1 MASIFERLFGA
12 FRRGRKQVQKPASAR
27 GPRAAGRQP
36 QRLRSA
42 LFVDFDNIF
51 HGVHSRRPDVADA
64 LARNF
69 SEWLGD
75 LATTKLP
82 PGVAER
88 EILVWRAYI
97 NPKGGVKAEDGTGE
111 WLSISRFRQ
120 ALLLS
125 GFEVVDCP
133 ALTAGM
139 KNAADIRMVV
149 DVLSTLYSDSSG
161 PPYDEFVIASDDAD
175 FTPLLQHLR
184 AHGCRTM
191 IVSAGNAAHAYAN
204 IADESFDLINY
215 LTTSGQSL
223 PPAVAPARRAAVGP
237 ARRGEEPARA
247 DEQAPGADGPNE
259 AQVVQ
264 AAREYVQ
271 ASRIAIP
278 LTSLAGRIGTEFG
291 TPESWFGHDTLGAF
305 LQTTE
310 LATAYRISGGYVWD
324 PVAHAEPR
332 PLAAPAAPMPETLA
346 ALLRDTI
353 LPQVGAREYWAVFAA
368 LESYVRSRGQ
378 RPTSQYEEDDC
389 VSWCH
394 SSLLREGLQARES
407 EIRQILART
416 RVHLEW
422 TKWTRLPPAPEDV
435 CNKVLNNTRRTIDG
449 RPLRPSEIDD
459 LRQWLWQ
466 GRPTVRRPEAPRA
479 EPLPSTPRADNPIK
493 AVRPDDETDKTVVQ
507 GTLREVIHR
516 MSTFNAFRVRDRSDF
531 GRALAKAMLGP
542 LGYGSWGKVTV
553 HHSIDDQLLSY
564 TFWIESDVLSA
575 PTYQAGATVSAELR
589 AQEIAGHGLEWI
601 CTKCEVLGGTA

>member
-1 MASIFERLFGA
+1 MASIFERLFSV
-12 FRRGRKQVQKPASAR
+12 FRRGRRQVEEPASAQR
-27 GPRAAGRQP
+27 PGEPGRQP

-69 SEWLGD
+69 SDWLGD

-82 PGVAER
+82 PGATER

-97 NPKGGVKAEDGTGE
+97 NPKGGVKDEDGTGE

-149 DVLSTLYSDSSG
+149 DVLSTFYSDSSG

-215 LTTSGQSL
+215 LTTSGQDVA
-223 PPAVAPARRAAVGP
+223 PAAAPARRRVEAPRPPGLAPAADALDE
-237 ARRGEEPARA
+237 AR
-247 DEQAPGADGPNE
+247 
-259 AQVVQ
+259 VVE
-264 AAREYVQ
+264 AARGYVQ

-291 TPESWFGHDTLGAF
+291 TPESWFGHDSLGAF

-310 LATAYRISGGYVWD
+310 LASAYRISGGYIWD
-324 PVAHAEPR
+324 PAAHAEPR
-332 PLAAPAAPMPETLA
+332 PLAAPPAPMPETLA
-346 ALLRDTI
+346 TLLRDTI

-378 RPTSQYEEDDC
+378 RPTSHYEEDDC

-394 SSLLREGLQARES
+394 SHLLRQGMQARES
-407 EIRQILART
+407 DIRQILART

-422 TKWTRLPPAPEDV
+422 TKWTKLPPAPEDV

-449 RPLRPSEIDD
+449 RPLRPTELDD

-493 AVRPDDETDKTVVQ
+493 AVRPDDATDETVVQ

-553 HHSIDDQLLSY
+553 HHSIDGRLLSY
-564 TFWIESDVLSA
+564 TFWIESQILSA
-575 PTYQAGATVSAELR
+575 PQYQAGATVSAELR
-589 AQEIAGHGLEWI
+589 AQDIAGHGLEWI
-601 CTKCEVLGGTA
+601 CTKCEVVAGTA

>member
-1 MASIFERLFGA
+1 MARIFERLFSV
-12 FRRGRKQVQKPASAR
+12 FRRGRRPAERPAPKQ
-27 GPRAAGRQP
+27 GPGQRPGEEPGQLR
-36 QRLRSA
+36 RLRSA

-75 LATTKLP
+75 LASTKLP

-97 NPKGGVKAEDGTGE
+97 NPKGGVRDEDGTGE

-149 DVLSTLYSDSSG
+149 DVLSTLYSEASG
-161 PPYDEFVIASDDAD
+161 SPYDEFVIASDDAD

-215 LTTSGQSL
+215 LTSS
-223 PPAVAPARRAAVGP
+223 
-237 ARRGEEPARA
+237 GEEAKRT
-247 DEQAPGADGPNE
+247 DGQAPGTDGLNE
-259 AQVVQ
+259 AKVVE

-278 LTSLAGRIGTEFG
+278 LTSLAGKIGKEFG
-291 TPESWFGHDTLGAF
+291 TPESWFGHSSLGGF

-310 LATAYRISGGYVWD
+310 LASTCRISGGYIWD
-324 PVAHAEPR
+324 PAAHARPR
-332 PLAAPAAPMPETLA
+332 PLAVPAAPMPETLA
-346 ALLRDTI
+346 TLLRDTI

-378 RPTSQYEEDDC
+378 RPAAQYEEDDC

-394 SSLLREGLQARES
+394 SRLLREGMQARES
-407 EIRQILART
+407 DIRQILART

-422 TKWTRLPPAPEDV
+422 TKWAKLPPAPEDV
-435 CNKVLNNTRRTIDG
+435 CNKVLSNTRRTIDG
-449 RPLRPSEIDD
+449 RPLRPAELDD
-459 LRQWLWQ
+459 LRQWLWR

-493 AVRPDDETDKTVVQ
+493 AVGPDDATAKVVVEGTV
-507 GTLREVIHR
+507 REVIHR
-516 MSTFNAFRVRDRSDF
+516 MSTFSAFRVRDLTDF
-531 GRALAKAMLGP
+531 GRTLAKKMLGP
-542 LGYGSWGKVTV
+542 LGYGSWGKVTI
-553 HHSIDDQLLSY
+553 HHSTDRQLLSY
-564 TFWIESDVLSA
+564 TFWIESETLSA
-575 PTYQAGATVSAELR
+575 PQYRAGAKVSAELG
-589 AQEIAGHGLEWI
+589 ALDVSSLGYGLVWI
-601 CTKCEVLGGTA
+601 CEKCEVVDDTA